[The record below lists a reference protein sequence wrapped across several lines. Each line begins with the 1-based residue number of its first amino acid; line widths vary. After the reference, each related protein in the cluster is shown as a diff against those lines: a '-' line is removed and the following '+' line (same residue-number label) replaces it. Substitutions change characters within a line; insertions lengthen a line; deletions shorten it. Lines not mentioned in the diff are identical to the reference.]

1 LVFALLLIILT
12 FETSKEEHLDNSNEA
27 VQSLASVYNT
37 GNAVL
42 GDLKVNNLI
51 VTGTAS
57 VADTLSV
64 GSNVK
69 MYGKSDSQDKMQIF
83 KNGDGKAPYL
93 YFNKAGGFGIWDG
106 TKSPFYLDDS
116 GNFSMYGDLT
126 FDGSNKWILHTP
138 NDGRTTMYVAPL
150 KNNNWDWNNATE
162 FNNNGVVNVITN
174 GPVGFIGDGGGQTS
188 PLFIGQQGRLNE
200 IFFPIN
206 AEDWVALAPKCGLK
220 LWDVGPAPDYNSDG
234 TWKAENTSS
243 NWTLYN
249 LWGSNRM
256 DYFKVYK
263 L

>member
-1 LVFALLLIILT
+1 MD
-12 FETSKEEHLDNSNEA
+12 SSNEA
-27 VQSLASVYNT
+27 VQLLASVYNT

-106 TKSPFYLDDS
+106 TKSPFYLDDG
-116 GNFSMYGDLT
+116 GNFLMYGDLI
-126 FDGSNKWILHTP
+126 FDGSNKWIFHTP
-138 NDGRTTMYVAPL
+138 NDERTTMYVAPW
-150 KNNNWDWNNATE
+150 KDNDWNWNNATE
-162 FNNNGVVNVITN
+162 FNNNGVVKIVTN
-174 GPVGFIGDGGGQTS
+174 GLAGFIGDGIGGS
-188 PLFIGQQGRLNE
+188 IAPLFMGQQGKLTDV
-200 IFFPIN
+200 FFPLN
-206 AEDWVALAPKCGLK
+206 VEDWVALAPGYGLK
-220 LWDVGPAPDYNSDG
+220 LWDAGPAPDYDSDG
-234 TWKAENTSS
+234 TWKAENTGSI
-243 NWTLYN
+243 WMLYN

-256 DYFKVYK
+256 DYFKIYK